1 MKKLLLTIFAILG
14 LFSLEKLSAQKTKGI
29 YVGLNAG
36 YGFAANTYTN
46 VLGLQNSTQISTN
59 VYENE
64 NVKTSLG
71 KGMHFGAAVGYMF
84 NKNFGTELNVN
95 YLLGGKT
102 TSTNTTLSGNVTEN
116 TAQANVIQFKPSII
130 VTTGM
135 PSINPYARFGF
146 VVSKAKIESN
156 SDSSSPN
163 GDYFR
168 LDREYTGGFQFGVQ
182 GAFGVNFA
190 INPKMVAFSE
200 LEMVGATYAPNK
212 SEITKYETSS
222 GGVVTDLLPTL
233 TTNQKEIEYSD
244 SYIVDFGNPA
254 DPNLPSKQTKFKL
267 PLSSFG
273 INIGIKYHF

>member
-1 MKKLLLTIFAILG
+1 MKKLLLTILAILG

-71 KGMHFGAAVGYMF
+71 KGIHFGGAVGYMF
-84 NKNFGTELNVN
+84 NKNFGTELNIN

-102 TSTNTTLSGNVTEN
+102 TSTDTSLSGNVTKN
-116 TAQANVIQFKPSII
+116 SAQANVFQLKPSII

-156 SDSSSPN
+156 SDSASPN
-163 GDYFR
+163 GDYLR
-168 LDREYTGGFQFGVQ
+168 INRDYTGGFQFGIQ
-182 GAFGVNFA
+182 GAFGINFA
-190 INPKMVAFSE
+190 INPKIVAFSE
-200 LEMVGATYAPNK
+200 LEMVGATYAPDR

-222 GGVVTDLLPTL
+222 GGLVTDLLPTL
-233 TTNQKEIEYSD
+233 TTNQKETEYSD
-244 SYIVDFGNPA
+244 SYTVDFGNPA
-254 DPNLPSKQTKFKL
+254 DPNLPRKQTKFKL

-273 INIGIKYHF
+273 INVGVKYLF